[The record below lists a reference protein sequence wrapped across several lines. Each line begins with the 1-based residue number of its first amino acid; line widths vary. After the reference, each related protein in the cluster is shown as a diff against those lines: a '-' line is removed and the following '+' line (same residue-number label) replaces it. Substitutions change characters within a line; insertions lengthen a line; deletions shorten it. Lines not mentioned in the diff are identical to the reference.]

1 MIDQQTIERIL
12 EATRIEEVVGD
23 FVSLKRRGA
32 NLIACCPFHNEK
44 TPSFSVSPT
53 KGIFKCFGCG
63 KAGSAVSFLMEHEHI
78 SYVEA
83 LRYLGRKYG
92 IEIRESNENPEDVQ
106 RRLLTESL
114 LIVNNFAKDF
124 FASKLHDPKD
134 GYIGMSYFQERGFT
148 EHTMRKFGLGYS
160 PDAARA
166 FTTQAQLKGYKTE
179 HLIKTGLVCQ
189 SEERSDL
196 FDRFRGRAMFP
207 WHSISGKVIAF
218 GGRILTSDK
227 TKAKYVN
234 SPESEIFVK
243 NKSLYGIF
251 EAKSAIAKKDNC
263 YLVEGYTD
271 VIQFH
276 QSGVEN
282 VVASGGT
289 SLTSGQ
295 IALIKRFTNNITVLY
310 DGDWA
315 GIKASI
321 RGIDMFLKEGMNVKA
336 ALFPDGEDPDSY
348 ARKHSQTELE
358 QFLESSAE
366 DFIDFKYRILAA
378 DENLERDPIRR
389 SRVIAELVNSIA
401 LIPDPILRTLYTD
414 STAKKLSLDAGLLS
428 SEIGKAHQR
437 VVENKIKED
446 AREHSEALRR
456 ERLAAMDARQS
467 NDGDDFPAEGGYD
480 TGNAAAAVPVYGYGR
495 NADAGRFVKE
505 PWAFCKESEEEIIY
519 YLLKFGKSE
528 FYPGEAV
535 YGQEV
540 PEAEIVEQYIKSYL
554 ECDNIQMQCPM
565 LRTVYEEYFS
575 MNGQSQNR
583 IINHFLNHPQA
594 EIAAFTANLL
604 VQPYEITIKEF
615 NKSIVPENVMLG
627 KVIPKCICIY
637 KAKLV
642 SQKCQE
648 VQKEIEKVQN
658 SGDSKLLLKLMK
670 TLARFNNVK
679 KQLLEASG
687 RYSI

>member
-12 EATRIEEVVGD
+12 DATRIEEVVGD

-63 KAGSAVSFLMEHEHI
+63 KAGSAVSFIMEHEHI

-83 LRYLGRKYG
+83 LKYLGRKYG
-92 IEIRESNENPEDVQ
+92 IEIRESNESPEDVQ

-114 LIVNNFAKDF
+114 LIVNNFAKEF
-124 FASKLHDPKD
+124 FAAKLQDPKE
-134 GYIGMSYFQERGFT
+134 GYIGLSYFQERGFNEQT
-148 EHTMRKFGLGYS
+148 IRKFGLGYS
-160 PDAARA
+160 PDTSRA

-179 HLIKTGLVCQ
+179 HLLKTGLVCQ
-189 SEERSDL
+189 SQERGDL
-196 FDRFRGRAMFP
+196 FDRFRGRVMFP

-218 GGRILTSDK
+218 GGRILSSDK

-251 EAKSAIAKKDNC
+251 EAKAAIAKKDNC

-348 ARKHSQTELE
+348 ARKHSQAELE
-358 QFLESSAE
+358 QFLESAAE
-366 DFIDFKYRILAA
+366 DFIDFKYRVLAS
-378 DENLERDPIRR
+378 DELSLSSNGNSSSASLSAALERDPIRR
-389 SRVIAELVNSIA
+389 SRVISEIVNSIA

-414 STAKKLSLDAGLLS
+414 STAKKLSLDSGLLA
-428 SEIGKAHQR
+428 SEIGKAHQK

-446 AREHSEALRR
+446 AREHSEVLRM
-456 ERLAAMDARQS
+456 ERFAAMNAQNS
-467 NDGDDFPAEGGYD
+467 NTVTLVND
-480 TGNAAAAVPVYGYGR
+480 T
-495 NADAGRFVKE
+495 
-505 PWAFCKESEEEIIY
+505 WAYCKESEEEIIY
-519 YLLKFGKSE
+519 YLLKFGKNE
-528 FYPGEAV
+528 FYPGEAL
-535 YGQEV
+535 YGQAI
-540 PEAEIVEQYIKSYL
+540 PEAEIVDQFIKANF
-554 ECDNIQMQCPM
+554 DNDGIQMQCPM
-565 LRTVYEEYFS
+565 LRTMYDEYFS
-575 MNGQSQNR
+575 IRDLSQNK
-583 IINHFLNHPQA
+583 IINHFLNHQEA
-594 EIAAFTANLL
+594 GIAAFTANLL

-627 KVIPKCICIY
+627 KVIPKCIYIY

-642 SQKCQE
+642 SQKCME
-648 VQKEIEKVQN
+648 LQKEIEQVQN
-658 SGDSKLLLKLMK
+658 SNDSQRLLKLIK
-670 TLARFNNVK
+670 ELSRYNNVK
-679 KQLLEASG
+679 KKLLEASG